1 MIVPKYFITLELFFL
16 YSLAIKLV
24 VVIWLVIVI
33 KLFVVI
39 DLVIILLIHFVF
51 VNTMNDMS
59 F

>member
-1 MIVPKYFITLELFFL
+1 
-16 YSLAIKLV
+16 LAIKLV

-51 VNTMNDMS
+51 VNTMKDMS